1 MKKKWTALLLVLA
14 LVLGIGAGVA
24 SADDSEPPE
33 AAEASSEA
41 VDTVEAAEPA
51 DTAAE
56 ADAAETGAADPTGA
70 IAFTSLRAQMME
82 NYYPLLALG
91 ESIQILDEWDYK
103 KTEDELRSE
112 MNKTADQQWK
122 AMTAGSSGGSAA
134 EPAVSDGLDTA
145 IAATGAALL
154 STPTDEALLAR
165 QTALTAS
172 KAALQTS
179 QAALQMAS
187 ATGAAMSSMSAQ
199 QLQLQ
204 YDAYKEAYDDI
215 RSGKTQK
222 DNEGVKKQLVNAQDQ
237 AVIVAESLFIT
248 LKDLEMRDAAL
259 TRTVESLK
267 RTEKEL
273 KLREE
278 LGQVSAFTVMQ
289 VSDGLSQAESGQR
302 TLRMNMN
309 TILRQIKVMT
319 GRALDAAV
327 TVGALPRVTAQQ
339 LSAMSLETDLAKA
352 VSVSYEL
359 YDAKTTFDNAKKDYD
374 DALEKYGAY
383 SKKNEW
389 MQAKHTWQAAQYTYS
404 NAQQSYELKF
414 RTLYEQV
421 RDAAQVLE
429 AKRDTLAKQEQSYAI
444 SALKYQQGAISANAL
459 ADAADE
465 LAAVKD
471 EVATAERDLFSQ
483 YRSYY
488 WATEYGILNS

>member
-1 MKKKWTALLLVLA
+1 MLLVLA
-14 LVLGIGAGVA
+14 LVLGIGASVA
-24 SADDSEPPE
+24 SADDSETQ
-33 AAEASSEA
+33 AATKAA
-41 VDTVEAAEPA
+41 AAADTVEAAEPA

-56 ADAAETGAADPTGA
+56 ADAAETTAPDPAGA

-82 NYYPLLALG
+82 NYYPLLAME

-103 KTEDELRSE
+103 KTENELRSK
-112 MNKTADQQWK
+112 MNDTADQQWS
-122 AMTAGSSGGSAA
+122 ATTAGSSGELSA
-134 EPAVSDGLDTA
+134 LN
-145 IAATGAALL
+145 
-154 STPTDEALLAR
+154 
-165 QTALTAS
+165 TALATTIEATS
-172 KAALQTS
+172 GTVGMEATNLALRAS
-179 QAALQMAS
+179 QAALQAAS
-187 ATGAAMSSMSAQ
+187 ATSAMLGSMSSQ

-215 RSGKTQK
+215 RSGKTQR

-259 TRTVESLK
+259 TRTIESLK

-278 LGQVSAFTVMQ
+278 LGQVSAFTVVQ

-309 TILRQIKVMT
+309 TILRQIKVMA
-319 GRALDAAV
+319 GRDLDDAV

-339 LSAMSLETDLAKA
+339 LSDMSLETDLAKA
-352 VSVSYEL
+352 IGASYEL
-359 YDAKTTFDNAKKDYD
+359 YDAKATFDNAKKDYD
-374 DALEKYGAY
+374 DALKKYGTY

-421 RDAAQVLE
+421 KDAAQVLE
-429 AKRDTLAKQEQSYAI
+429 AKRSTLAKQEQSYAI
-444 SALKYQQGAISANAL
+444 SALKYQQGTVSANAL

>member
-1 MKKKWTALLLVLA
+1 MKKEWTALLLVLA
-14 LVLGIGAGVA
+14 LVLGIGASVA
-24 SADDSEPPE
+24 SADDSETQ
-33 AAEASSEA
+33 AATKAA
-41 VDTVEAAEPA
+41 AAADTVEAAEPA

-56 ADAAETGAADPTGA
+56 ADAAETTAPDPAGA

-82 NYYPLLALG
+82 NYYPLLAME

-103 KTEDELRSE
+103 KTENELRSK
-112 MNKTADQQWK
+112 MNDTADQQWS
-122 AMTAGSSGGSAA
+122 ATTAGSSGELSA
-134 EPAVSDGLDTA
+134 LN
-145 IAATGAALL
+145 
-154 STPTDEALLAR
+154 
-165 QTALTAS
+165 TALATTIEATS
-172 KAALQTS
+172 GTVGMEATNLALRAS
-179 QAALQMAS
+179 QAALQAAS
-187 ATGAAMSSMSAQ
+187 ATSAMLGSMSSQ

-215 RSGKTQK
+215 RSGKTQR

-259 TRTVESLK
+259 TRTIESLK

-278 LGQVSAFTVMQ
+278 LGQVSAFTVVQ

-309 TILRQIKVMT
+309 TILRQIKVMA
-319 GRALDAAV
+319 GRDLDDAV

-339 LSAMSLETDLAKA
+339 LSDMSLETDLAKA
-352 VSVSYEL
+352 IGASYEL
-359 YDAKTTFDNAKKDYD
+359 YDAKATFDNAKKDYD
-374 DALEKYGAY
+374 DALKKYGTY

-421 RDAAQVLE
+421 KDAAQVLE
-429 AKRDTLAKQEQSYAI
+429 AKRSTLAKQEQSYAI
-444 SALKYQQGAISANAL
+444 SALKYQQGTVSANAL

>member
-24 SADDSEPPE
+24 SADNSEPQE
-33 AAEASSEA
+33 AAEASPEA
-41 VDTVEAAEPA
+41 ADTVEAAEPA
-51 DTAAE
+51 DTAVE
-56 ADAAETGAADPTGA
+56 ADAAETTVSDPAGA

-82 NYYPLLALG
+82 NYYPLLAME
-91 ESIQILDEWDYK
+91 ESIRILDEWDYK
-103 KTEDELRSE
+103 RTEDELRNN
-112 MNKTADQQWK
+112 MNETADQQWA
-122 AMTAGSSGGSAA
+122 AMTAGSSGELSA
-134 EPAVSDGLDTA
+134 LN
-145 IAATGAALL
+145 
-154 STPTDEALLAR
+154 
-165 QTALTAS
+165 TALATTIEATS
-172 KAALQTS
+172 GTVGMEATNLALRAS

-187 ATGAAMSSMSAQ
+187 ATSAMLGSMSSQ

-222 DNEGVKKQLVNAQDQ
+222 DNEGMKKQLVNAQDQ

-259 TRTVESLK
+259 TRTIESLK

-278 LGQVSAFTVMQ
+278 LGQVSSFTVVQ

-319 GRALDAAV
+319 GRDLDDAV

-339 LSAMSLETDLAKA
+339 LSGMSLETDLAKA
-352 VSVSYEL
+352 ISASYEL
-359 YDAKTTFDNAKKDYD
+359 YDAKATFDNAKKDYD
-374 DALEKYGAY
+374 DALKKYGTN

-421 RDAAQVLE
+421 QDAAQVLE
-429 AKRDTLAKQEQSYAI
+429 AKRSTLAKQEQSYAI
-444 SALKYQQGAISANAL
+444 SALKYQQGNVSANAL